1 MRTSPSSFINTQPEP
16 SPQRWPSDQIGWV
29 PADARGRQRWQL
41 NSEHAGDGEGAGP
54 TQSSPVQSKSSPTQ
68 PSPCGSRSVP
78 RNACSVPSGL
88 ASPKV
93 VVQVPVPVQLSQP
106 SHRQGAR
113 SRSGSSSGRKTNLG
127 TLGCPETGVV
137 GGRPERLTTHPSL
150 IWAVRLTAHPPSPAC
165 DPGDACSVRLLRTD
179 ALEYPR
185 TKVSKVP
192 EGLCTATATATM
204 PCPSPCPCPCP
215 CWPMWAFA
223 ASLIEMPSS
232 MLPGE

>member
-1 MRTSPSSFINTQPEP
+1 MRTSPSSLINTQPEP
-16 SPQRWPSDQIGWV
+16 SPQRWPSDQIGWA

-54 TQSSPVQSKSSPTQ
+54 TQSSPVQSSPTQ

-106 SHRQGAR
+106 SHRQGAG

-150 IWAVRLTAHPPSPAC
+150 IWAGRLTAHTPQPCMRSRRRMY
-165 DPGDACSVRLLRTD
+165 VRLLRTD

-192 EGLCTATATATM
+192 EGHCTATATMSM
-204 PCPSPCPCPCP
+204 PTS
-215 CWPMWAFA
+215 M
-223 ASLIEMPSS
+223 S
-232 MLPGE
+232 MLAHVGSCRISNRNAIINAPWRAV